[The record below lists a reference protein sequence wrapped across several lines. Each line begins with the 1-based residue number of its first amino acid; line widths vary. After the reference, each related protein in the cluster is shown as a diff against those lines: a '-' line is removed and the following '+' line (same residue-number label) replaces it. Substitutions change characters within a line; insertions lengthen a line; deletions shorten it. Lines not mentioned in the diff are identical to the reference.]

1 MNQFRGLSIALLCVL
16 GPIAPTHA
24 RILTLSLTVTVDQ
37 VAEEDATQYKP
48 GAVDHLRITYD
59 TRSIVRSS
67 HRGPIQSLSHFIGN
81 RWMNIEPA
89 DASILDLSSQP
100 YALNF
105 VAAAVHG
112 RPIVVVFEAQTRR
125 MAILARPD
133 FHVLIA
139 GQYSI
144 DPKPLTPSQI
154 AAPPARAA
162 MTSP

>member
-1 MNQFRGLSIALLCVL
+1 MKPLHCLSIALFCLL
-16 GPIAPTHA
+16 SPMAPAYA
-24 RILTLSLTVTVDQ
+24 RIVTLSLTVTVDQ
-37 VAEEDATQYKP
+37 VAEENAAQFKL

-59 TRSIVRSS
+59 ARSIVPNT
-67 HRGPIQSLSHFIGN
+67 HRGPIQSLSHFMGD

-105 VAAAVHG
+105 VAAAIHG

-139 GQYSI
+139 GEYSI
-144 DPKPLTPSQI
+144 DPKPLTRREI
-154 AAPPARAA
+154 AAPPALSAKP
-162 MTSP
+162 SP

>member
-1 MNQFRGLSIALLCVL
+1 MNPLRRFSIALLCL
-16 GPIAPTHA
+16 IGPMAPVYA
-24 RILTLSLTVTVDQ
+24 RIVTLSLTVTVDQ
-37 VAEEDATQYKP
+37 VAEENAAQYKP

-59 TRSIVRSS
+59 TRSIARST
-67 HRGPIQSLSHFIGN
+67 HRGAILSLSHFMGD
-81 RWMNIEPA
+81 RWMSIEPA
-89 DASILDLSSQP
+89 DASNLDLSSEP

-139 GQYSI
+139 GEYSI
-144 DPKPLTPSQI
+144 DPKPLTRRQI
-154 AAPPARAA
+154 AAPPPPSASS
-162 MTSP
+162 SP